1 MERKAKRVKSHKSC
15 NSAEIPEKLE
25 PKVTSQNKTTM
36 PPFLNYLREYHESR
50 ETWKFKKNHQ
60 TNLLQHVLDVK
71 VVPSSHAH
79 LVYAY
84 IRGLKG
90 QVRTRL
96 RDKVLAV
103 KVKDQEDGAAGF
115 PSNMPNQEQRQKE
128 YEATIANYITTN
140 SISDVRK
147 SGHEEQFLLGS
158 RDELIKDRIVKRIRA
173 EMIINELASCSE
185 PDESTKRNEKH
196 INLVEKQPIG
206 NLVQKNVRKRK
217 QRTTNTRDES
227 DSDSD
232 SDS

>member
-1 MERKAKRVKSHKSC
+1 MKRKAKKVKRHKSG

-25 PKVTSQNKTTM
+25 SKVTRQNKTT

-60 TNLLQHVLDVK
+60 TNLLQHVLDVN

-115 PSNMPNQEQRQKE
+115 SSNMPNQEQRQKE
-128 YEATIANYITTN
+128 YEAAIVNYINTN

-185 PDESTKRNEKH
+185 PDESTQRTEKH
-196 INLVEKQPIG
+196 LNLEEKQPI
-206 NLVQKNVRKRK
+206 
-217 QRTTNTRDES
+217 ES
-227 DSDSD
+227 RCMV
-232 SDS
+232 